1 MTPQEIV
8 DYKNKWKMAAY
19 FVVSVHTDFRSD
31 IKDWCKEHCFQ
42 WRYDIKKFTE
52 NYTDS
57 VSFELQEDYEAFK
70 SWYLEKWRE

>member
-31 IKDWCKEHCFQ
+31 IG
-42 WRYDIKKFTE
+42 
-52 NYTDS
+52 
-57 VSFELQEDYEAFK
+57 VK
-70 SWYLEKWRE
+70 SIVFSGDMILKSLLRTIQTQ

>member
-19 FVVSVHTDFRSD
+19 FVVSVHTD
-31 IKDWCKEHCFQ
+31 FQ